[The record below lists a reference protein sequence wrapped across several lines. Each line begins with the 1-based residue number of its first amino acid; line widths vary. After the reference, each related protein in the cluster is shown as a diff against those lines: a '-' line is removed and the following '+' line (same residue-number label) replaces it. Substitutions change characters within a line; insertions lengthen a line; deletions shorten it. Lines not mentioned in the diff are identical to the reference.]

1 MRVMKKLLLTFSLSI
16 LMIAAFGQTG
26 TIRGKVTDQETGEEL
41 IGSTVIIKGT
51 TKGSATDFEGNYA
64 ITNVEPGTY
73 ELVFTYISYQNK
85 TISDVVVKAGEVTVI
100 NVPLSS
106 DAEQL
111 EEVVVTAEVIRDTDA
126 ALTTVKRKSAN
137 VLDGISSETFKKIGD
152 SDAASAIK
160 RVPGVSVQ
168 GGKYVYVRGLGD
180 RYTKTILNGME
191 IPGLDP
197 DRNSIQMDIFPTNVV
212 DNIIV
217 KKSFTADLPADFTGG
232 IVDVEIK
239 DFPEE
244 KTIAFTGSMGI
255 NPDMHFNDNYL
266 TYDGGSTDFLGFD
279 DGTRDIPFSSQSN
292 LPREGLASNN
302 TQLAQ
307 DLASY
312 TRAFDPTFAPTKSTS
327 APNYSLGFT
336 AGNQYNK
343 SGYSIG
349 FNSALNYRNTTTF
362 YENAIDNSLYE
373 KNADPSVKELD
384 LDRQRI
390 GSIGSNNVFLS
401 GLAGVAVKT
410 NASKIKLS
418 LLHVQNGESTS
429 NRILEQNF
437 LQSVNRSER
446 FAIQYTQRSITN
458 AILSGEHYF
467 GDSRLTLDWKVTPTV
482 SSIQDK
488 DVRQVPFTLEGEARE
503 IQPSEGGNPRRLW
516 RNLDEQNVS
525 GKFSLTKEFEI
536 NGNASKLSV
545 GSSYTFK
552 NRDFEIDNFDFLIA
566 NETNVNLGGDANQLL
581 ADQNIYNN
589 GTGTYVTGTYQGS
602 NSYSGETNNFGAF
615 ISGELALTEN
625 FKAIVGLRVEQFRQL
640 YTGGDQDWFNS
651 NGGQGIYY
659 RNTEI
664 LNSIKPFPTANLIYK
679 LNENS
684 NLRGS
689 FARTIARPS
698 FKEKSIA
705 QIFDPLSNT
714 FWIGNIDL
722 IESDINNFDL
732 RYEYYFRG
740 GQTIAV
746 SSFYK
751 TFVNPIEVVVVNQN
765 TPDQFT
771 ARNNGDAQVYGME
784 LEAKKTLEFI
794 SPSLRDL
801 SLNLNASYIIS
812 KLEMDDEEYNAR
824 ANNLREGETLERTRD
839 MQGQSPYLINAGL
852 SYDNYDKALEASL
865 YYNVQGPSLARVG
878 IGNIPDLYNDP
889 FHSLNA
895 SVKKSF
901 GPANNTSVQFS
912 ISNLLDDTIDT
923 SYRSFD
929 AADQISSSR
938 APGRTFTVKLGYK
951 F

>member
-1 MRVMKKLLLTFSLSI
+1 MKKLFLTFSLSF
-16 LMIAAFGQTG
+16 LMIAAFAQTG

-51 TKGSATDFEGNYA
+51 TTGAATDFEGNYA
-64 ITNVEPGTY
+64 ITNVQPGTY
-73 ELVFTYISYQNK
+73 ELQFTYISYQNK
-85 TISDVVVKAGEVTVI
+85 IVSNVVVKAGEVTVI
-100 NVPLSS
+100 NVPLATDSQ
-106 DAEQL
+106 QL

-160 RVPGVSVQ
+160 RVPGVSIQ
-168 GGKYVYVRGLGD
+168 GGKYVFVRGLGD

-244 KTIAFTGSMGI
+244 KTMSFSGSMGI

-266 TYDGGSTDFLGFD
+266 TYDGGKTDFLGFD

-292 LPREGLASNN
+292 LPREGLAASNP
-302 TQLAQ
+302 QLAQ
-307 DLASY
+307 ELAAY
-312 TRAFDPTFAPTKSTS
+312 TSAFDPTFAPTKSTS
-327 APNYSLGFT
+327 SPNYSFGFS

-343 SGYSIG
+343 EKYSIG

-362 YENAIDNSLYE
+362 FENVIDNTLYE
-373 KNADPSVKELD
+373 KNADASINQLD
-384 LDRQRI
+384 LDRRRT
-390 GSIGSNNVFLS
+390 GSEGSNNVFLS
-401 GLAGVAVKT
+401 GLAGVAIKT
-410 NASKIKLS
+410 DVSKYKIS

-429 NRILEQNF
+429 NRIIEENL
-437 LQSVNRSER
+437 LQSFNTSER
-446 FAIQYTQRSITN
+446 FAIQYTQRRITN

-467 GDSRLTLDWKVTPTV
+467 GGSGLTLDWKLTPTI

-516 RNLDEQNVS
+516 RNLDEQNIS
-525 GKFSLTKEFEI
+525 GKFSLTKEFQI
-536 NGNASKLSV
+536 NGNPSKLSV
-545 GSSYTFK
+545 GSSYVFK
-552 NRDFEIDNFDFLIA
+552 NRDFTIENFDFLVA
-566 NETNVNLGGDANQLL
+566 DESNVNFGGDANSIL
-581 ADQNIYNN
+581 APENIYNN

-602 NSYSGETNNFGAF
+602 NSYSGEINNFGAF
-615 ISGELALTEN
+615 ISGELALTKK

-664 LNSIKPFPTANLIYK
+664 LNSLKPFPTANLIYN

-689 FARTIARPS
+689 YARTIARPS

-740 GQTIAV
+740 GQTVAL
-746 SSFYK
+746 STFYK
-751 TFVNPIEVVVVNQN
+751 TFDNPIEIVVVNQN

-771 ARNNGDAQVYGME
+771 ARNNGNATVYGVE
-784 LEAKKTLEFI
+784 LEAKKNLEFV
-794 SPSLRDL
+794 SASL
-801 SLNLNASYIIS
+801 SNFNLNLNASYIKS
-812 KLEMDDEEYNAR
+812 ALRMDDVEYEAR
-824 ANNLREGETLERTRD
+824 ANNLRDGESIERERD
-839 MQGQSPYLINAGL
+839 MQGQSPYLVNAGI
-852 SYDNYDKALEASL
+852 SYDNYDNGLETALF
-865 YYNVQGPSLARVG
+865 YNVQGPSLARVG
-878 IGNIPDLYNDP
+878 IGNIPDLYNDS

-901 GPANNTSVQFS
+901 GPNDNTSVQLR
-912 ISNLLDDTIDT
+912 ISNLLDDKVET
-923 SYRSFD
+923 SFKSFET
-929 AADQISSSR
+929 ADQISSSR
-938 APGRTFTVKLGYK
+938 APGRTFTVKVAYT

>member
-1 MRVMKKLLLTFSLSI
+1 MKKLFLTFSLSFLVI
-16 LMIAAFGQTG
+16 VAFAQTG

-51 TKGSATDFEGNYA
+51 TTGAATDFEGNYA
-64 ITNVEPGTY
+64 ISNVAPGTY
-73 ELVFTYISYQNK
+73 EIQFSYISYQNK
-85 TISDVVVKAGEVTVI
+85 VISNVVVTAGEVTI
-100 NVPLSS
+100 LNVPLSTDS
-106 DAEQL
+106 QQL
-111 EEVVVTAEVIRDTDA
+111 QEVVVTAEVIRDTDA
-126 ALTTVKRKSAN
+126 ALVTVKRKSAN

-160 RVPGVSVQ
+160 RVPGVSIQ
-168 GGKYVYVRGLGD
+168 GGKYVFVRGLGD

-244 KTIAFTGSMGI
+244 KTISFSGSMGV
-255 NPDMHFNDNYL
+255 NSGMHFNDNYL

-279 DGTRDIPFSSQSN
+279 DGTRAIPFSSQSN
-292 LPREGLASNN
+292 LPREGLASSNP
-302 TQLAQ
+302 QLAQ
-307 DLASY
+307 DLRTY
-312 TRAFDPTFAPTKSTS
+312 TSAFDQTFAPTESTS
-327 APNYSLGFT
+327 SPNYSFGFS

-343 SGYSIG
+343 DRYSIG
-349 FNSALNYRNTTTF
+349 FNSALNYRNTTEF

-373 KNADPSVKELD
+373 KNADNSVNELD
-384 LDRQRI
+384 LDRKRT
-390 GSIGSNNVFLS
+390 GSIGSNNVFIS

-410 NASKIKLS
+410 DASKLKLAV
-418 LLHVQNGESTS
+418 LHVQNGESTS
-429 NRILEQNF
+429 NRILEENF
-437 LQSVNRSER
+437 LQSFNKSER

-458 AILSGEHYF
+458 AILSGEHYL
-467 GDSRLTLDWKVTPTV
+467 GGSAITLDWKLTPTI

-525 GKFSLTKEFEI
+525 GKFSLTKEFQL
-536 NGNASKLSV
+536 NGNTSKLSV

-552 NRDFEIDNFDFLIA
+552 NRDFTIDNFDFLVA
-566 NETNVNLGGDANQLL
+566 NEDQVSFGGDANNLL
-581 ADQNIYNN
+581 SPENIYDN
-589 GTGTYVTGTYQGS
+589 GTGTYVAGTYQGS
-602 NSYSGETNNFGAF
+602 NSYSGEINNFGAF

-625 FKAIVGLRVEQFRQL
+625 FKAIIGLRVEQFRQL

-664 LNSIKPFPTANLIYK
+664 LNSFKPFPTANLIYN

-689 FARTIARPS
+689 YAKTIARPS

-722 IESDINNFDL
+722 IESDINNFDF

-746 SSFYK
+746 SAFYK
-751 TFVNPIEVVVVNQN
+751 TFENPIEIVVVNQN

-771 ARNNGDAQVYGME
+771 ARNNGNATVYGVE
-784 LEAKKTLEFI
+784 IEAKKNLEFI
-794 SPSLRDL
+794 SASL
-801 SLNLNASYIIS
+801 SNFNLNLNTSYIKS
-812 KLEMDDEEYNAR
+812 ALKMDDVEYDAR
-824 ANNLREGETLERTRD
+824 SNNLRDGETLERKRD
-839 MQGQSPYLINAGL
+839 MQGQSPYLVNAGL
-852 SYDNYDKALEASL
+852 SYDNFDNGFEAAL

-878 IGNIPDLYNDP
+878 IGNIP
-889 FHSLNA
+889 
-895 SVKKSF
+895 
-901 GPANNTSVQFS
+901 
-912 ISNLLDDTIDT
+912 
-923 SYRSFD
+923 
-929 AADQISSSR
+929 
-938 APGRTFTVKLGYK
+938 
-951 F
+951 

>member
-1 MRVMKKLLLTFSLSI
+1 MKKLLVTFSLS
-16 LMIAAFGQTG
+16 MFMFAALAQTG

-41 IGSTVIIKGT
+41 IGSTVLIKGT
-51 TKGSATDFEGNYA
+51 TKGSATDIEGNYA

-73 ELVFTYISYQNK
+73 ELQFTYISYQNK
-85 TISDVVVKAGEVTVI
+85 IISEVVVKAGEVTVI
-100 NVPLSS
+100 NVPLSTDS
-106 DAEQL
+106 QQL

-126 ALTTVKRKSAN
+126 ALVTVKRKSAN
-137 VLDGISSETFKKIGD
+137 LLDGISSETFKQIGD

-160 RVPGVSVQ
+160 RVPGVSIQ

-244 KTIAFTGSMGI
+244 KSMSISGSMGV
-255 NPDMHFNDNYL
+255 NPSMHFNENYL

-292 LPREGLASNN
+292 LPREGLASSNP
-302 TQLAQ
+302 QLAQ
-307 DLASY
+307 ELATY
-312 TRAFDPTFAPTKSTS
+312 TSAFNQTFAPTTGTS
-327 APNYSLGFT
+327 MPNFSLGLSAGNQINKPNYSI
-336 AGNQYNK
+336 
-343 SGYSIG
+343 GY
-349 FNSALNYRNTTTF
+349 NSAISYRNNTTF
-362 YENAIDNSLYE
+362 YENVIDNSLYE
-373 KNADPSVKELD
+373 KNADASVNELD
-384 LDRQRI
+384 LDRQRT
-390 GSIGSNNVFLS
+390 GDIGSNNVVLS

-410 NASKIKLS
+410 DASKIKLS
-418 LLHVQNGESTS
+418 MLHIQNGESTS
-429 NRILEQNF
+429 NRIIEENF
-437 LQSVNRSER
+437 LQSLNKSER

-458 AILSGEHYF
+458 AILAGEHVF
-467 GDSRLTLDWKVTPTV
+467 NGSSLRLDWKVTPTI

-488 DVRQVPFTLEGEARE
+488 DVRQVPFTIEGEAKE

-516 RNLDEQNVS
+516 RNLDEQNLS
-525 GKFSLTKEFEI
+525 GKFSLTKEFEL
-536 NGNASKLSV
+536 NGNTSKVSV
-545 GSSYTFK
+545 GSAYTFK
-552 NRDFEIDNFDFLIA
+552 NRDFTVENFDFLVA
-566 NETNVNLGGDANQLL
+566 NESDVNFGGDANNIL
-581 ADQNIYNN
+581 APENIYDN

-602 NSYSGETNNFGAF
+602 NSYSGEINNFGAF

-664 LNSIKPFPTANLIYK
+664 LNSIKPFPTANLIYN
-679 LNENS
+679 LSENA
-684 NLRGS
+684 NLRAS

-740 GQTIAV
+740 GQTIAL
-746 SSFYK
+746 STFYK
-751 TFVNPIEVVVVNQN
+751 TFQNPIEVVVVNQN

-771 ARNNGDAQVYGME
+771 ARNNGDATVYGVE
-784 LEAKKTLEFI
+784 LEAKKNLGFI
-794 SPSLRDL
+794 SPTFENFSA
-801 SLNLNASYIIS
+801 NINASYIKS
-812 KLEMDDEEYNAR
+812 ELEMDDVEYEAR
-824 ANNLREGETLERTRD
+824 ANNLRDGEELERTRD

-852 SYDNYDKALEASL
+852 SYNNFDNGFEGSL

-895 SVKKSF
+895 SIKKNL
-901 GPANNTSVQFS
+901 GPESKTSVQFRVD
-912 ISNLLDDTIDT
+912 NLLNDKVETT
-923 SYRSFD
+923 YRSFE

-938 APGRTFTVKLGYK
+938 APGRTYTIKLAYT